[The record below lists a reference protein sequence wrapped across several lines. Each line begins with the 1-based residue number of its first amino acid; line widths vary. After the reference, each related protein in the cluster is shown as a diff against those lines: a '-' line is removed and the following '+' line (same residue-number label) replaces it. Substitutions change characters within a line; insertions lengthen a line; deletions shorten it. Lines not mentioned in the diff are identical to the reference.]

1 MPLYEFRC
9 LDCGEFDVW
18 RSMAEASMPLHC
30 PTCQQPA
37 KRLFSA
43 PAVSLNVGHFS
54 SRNPDPLIV
63 QRVQEPKQP
72 QYSRPASGR
81 PWMISH

>member
-18 RSMAEASMPLHC
+18 RSIAEVRLPLHC

-37 KRLFSA
+37 KRIFSA
-43 PAVSLNVGHFS
+43 PAITLNVGQFS
-54 SRNPDPLIV
+54 SGNPEPRIV
-63 QRVQEPKQP
+63 QRVREPEKP
-72 QYSRPASGR
+72 RYAGSSAGR
-81 PWMISH
+81 PWMINH